1 MRQCKVFINE
11 VEAGLLQETDDRQ
24 YIFTSLASLH
34 STKACS
40 AKACN

>member
-24 YIFTSLASLH
+24 YIFTSLVSLR